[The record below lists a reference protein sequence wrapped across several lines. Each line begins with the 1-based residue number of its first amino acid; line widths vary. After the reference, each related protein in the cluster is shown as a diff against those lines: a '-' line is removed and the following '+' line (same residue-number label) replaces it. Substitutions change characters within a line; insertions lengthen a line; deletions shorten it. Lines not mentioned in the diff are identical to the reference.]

1 MQNLQ
6 DPIEAHPSCDIL
18 KSKAENRID
27 ENLKPIESMNFKI
40 SFMPRKAIGICNP
53 KEYSKKSN
61 LSSWRENLRVSF
73 SCLSSSR
80 ETVKNKLNME
90 MIHSITSKC
99 LESFILSYSRDYIC
113 ILSLNVSILV
123 SNVDVPFYP
132 QGIQY
137 VGQMGT

>member
-1 MQNLQ
+1 MSINSTYNAKLTGSYKSSAQVVIYSYI
-6 DPIEAHPSCDIL
+6 PIHFLEYYR
-18 KSKAENRID
+18 ENY
-27 ENLKPIESMNFKI
+27 ENLKPIEESMNFKI
-40 SFMPRKAIGICNP
+40 SFMPQSTK
-53 KEYSKKSN
+53 
-61 LSSWRENLRVSF
+61 
-73 SCLSSSR
+73 
-80 ETVKNKLNME
+80 TVKNKLNME

>member
-61 LSSWRENLRVSF
+61 LSSWRENLRK
-73 SCLSSSR
+73 R
-80 ETVKNKLNME
+80 
-90 MIHSITSKC
+90 
-99 LESFILSYSRDYIC
+99 
-113 ILSLNVSILV
+113 LSLNVSILV

>member
-1 MQNLQ
+1 MFVTFIFTKFNSLSSSAQVV
-6 DPIEAHPSCDIL
+6 IYT
-18 KSKAENRID
+18 ENRID
-27 ENLKPIESMNFKI
+27 VKPIEESMNFKI

-61 LSSWRENLRVSF
+61 LSSWRENLRK
-73 SCLSSSR
+73 R
-80 ETVKNKLNME
+80 
-90 MIHSITSKC
+90 
-99 LESFILSYSRDYIC
+99 
-113 ILSLNVSILV
+113 LSLNVSILV